1 MKKSYLKFQLLT
13 FVVASLLLSSCDTVR
28 NGDNEEVKDEFPEKK
43 IQFDQAT
50 QMSKKFKKDMIYY
63 FAIANAYENLVDELD
78 SLSQTR
84 EGDPK
89 QQSNVN
95 LSAEEYSKLLT
106 KLKEDVSAKM
116 ESEAFSDEVGNQKFV
131 MSVSSWYSLKEL
143 DNFIKYSKKIA
154 QENGNTMDGI
164 RIYIGVVPAE
174 EGYRKDRWN
183 HLTTF
188 LSPTGTPNTQT
199 GSFISAPF
207 YGNADLDQPNEDYGG
222 QGTPPD
228 ATHPQ

>member
-1 MKKSYLKFQLLT
+1 
-13 FVVASLLLSSCDTVR
+13 
-28 NGDNEEVKDEFPEKK
+28 
-43 IQFDQAT
+43 QAT
-50 QMSKKFKKDMIYY
+50 QMSKKFKKDMVYY
-63 FAIANAYENLVDELD
+63 FAIADAYENLVDELD

-84 EGDPK
+84 GGDPK
-89 QQSNVN
+89 QQTNVN
-95 LSAEEYSKLLT
+95 LSAEEYSELLT
-106 KLKEDVSAKM
+106 KLKENVTKNM
-116 ESEAFSDEVGNQKFV
+116 ESEAYSDEIGNQKFV

-188 LSPTGTPNTQT
+188 LSPTGTENTQT
-199 GSFISAPF
+199 
-207 YGNADLDQPNEDYGG
+207 
-222 QGTPPD
+222 
-228 ATHPQ
+228 

>member
-28 NGDNEEVKDEFPEKK
+28 NGDNEEVKDDFPEKK
-43 IQFDQAT
+43 IQFEQAT
-50 QMSKKFKKDMIYY
+50 QMSKKFKKDMVYY
-63 FAIANAYENLVDELD
+63 FAIADAYENLVDELD

-84 EGDPK
+84 GGDPK
-89 QQSNVN
+89 QQTNVN
-95 LSAEEYSKLLT
+95 LSAEEYSELLT
-106 KLKEDVSAKM
+106 KLKENVTKNM
-116 ESEAFSDEVGNQKFV
+116 ESEAFSDEIGSQKFV

-188 LSPTGTPNTQT
+188 LSPTGTENTQT
-199 GSFISAPF
+199 GSFISTSF
-207 YGNADLDQPNEDYGG
+207 YGAKDLPQPNEDYGSEG
-222 QGTPPD
+222 EPPSH
-228 ATHPQ
+228 THPQ